1 MTPEDER
8 IIEALDELCRLV
20 ESGWYPH
27 PETCQAI
34 ARVNATVARAD
45 RARPEPA
52 GRVDTRPAVCYIKR
66 HGLQPTLR

>member
-52 GRVDTRPAVCYIKR
+52 AG
-66 HGLQPTLR
+66 